1 MHVRRVFPAPEQR
14 GEGERRVGRLV
25 WMRNSF
31 EEALQSVH
39 TVRDFS
45 MIYDTYVKSEFR
57 LLEIQIEKVE
67 TGNRMKSRAI

>member
-1 MHVRRVFPAPEQR
+1 MHVRRVLPATEQR
-14 GEGERRVGRLV
+14 GEGERRVGTAGRV
-25 WMRNSF
+25 RDSF

-67 TGNRMKSRAI
+67 TGNPVERRAI

>member
-1 MHVRRVFPAPEQR
+1 
-14 GEGERRVGRLV
+14 
-25 WMRNSF
+25 MRNSF

-45 MIYDTYVKSEFR
+45 MIYDTYIKSEFR

>member
-1 MHVRRVFPAPEQR
+1 
-14 GEGERRVGRLV
+14 
-25 WMRNSF
+25 MRDSF

-67 TGNRMKSRAI
+67 TGNPVERRAI